1 MKSMDW
7 AIDYSLAGYTFGR
20 FVQKKNSKNVEKSQS
35 QSYF

>member
-7 AIDYSLAGYTFGR
+7 AVDYSLAGYTFGR
-20 FVQKKNSKNVEKSQS
+20 FFQKKKTKNVEKSQS